1 MKCHGDKSLL
11 QNLPIRQ
18 GKAIDPI
25 LVVTIKSSQ
34 IDNSGLLGKV
44 QFADKFERDHSFFI
58 AIALR
63 REFKGL
69 L

>member
-18 GKAIDPI
+18 GEAIDPI
-25 LVVTIKSSQ
+25 LVVTITSSQ
-34 IDNSGLLGKV
+34 TDNSGLPGKV
-44 QFADKFERDHSFFI
+44 QFAEKFERDHLFFI
-58 AIALR
+58 AIALG